1 MYFNNKTN
9 VLTTVAPWGNTV
21 YADRIKKKRF
31 PDWEVVD
38 DNFKIPEPEVTPDES
53 DKDERAKSIAE
64 YNEIIKGLS
73 EAINLAL
80 LEGDDDLVAE
90 LREEYQEVKTSYQDV
105 L

>member
-1 MYFNNKTN
+1 MYFNSKTN

-31 PDWEVVD
+31 PDWEEVD
-38 DNFKIPEPEVTPDES
+38 DDFKVPEPEVIPED

-80 LEGDDDLVAE
+80 LEGDDNLVAE